1 MPRDG
6 DGPPVDL
13 TGGEDL
19 ALGREYDAPR
29 WHPDGSL
36 IYCLSRRGVGEFAA
50 DGGARRQIVVPAG
63 REVIGWAQRPGE
75 SVCWLPSERTLP
87 LLLRD
92 VASQDLLLAHLDLA
106 DGRVTVR
113 ARVQARS
120 CDPPFGLDVAP
131 DGSGIYVCLEAA
143 DHPEE
148 IWRFGAGFEGPR
160 RLLPLN
166 PDLGDL
172 ALGTSRLLEWR
183 ALDGE
188 RRRGLLLLP
197 STYAE
202 GRPLPLVV
210 DVYLGQ
216 MGSQM
221 RHRFGGFASIVHA
234 QVLAARGYAVLWPD
248 MPAVARDPLR
258 HLPGRVLPAIDRLI
272 ELGIADP
279 DRLGVLGHSYGGYCA
294 QALIA
299 QTGRFKAA
307 VASAGATNLT
317 SMYGALGANGQSQW
331 LGWLESGQ
339 GRAGGSLWE
348 RRDAYIENSPLF
360 YLDRVVTPLLLISG
374 GTHADEPAQ
383 GGEAFSALRRLG
395 KRVELRVYR
404 GEGHV
409 PILWSETNYRDACE
423 RVLAWFDEH
432 LGVSS
437 ATTGGQGTG
446 ADQTT

>member
-1 MPRDG
+1 MGWAVAPSGGSVAVLRYTASDAARQQNYYDLSIVPLDGAPPQTIATRIPQPYGIAFSWSPDGARIAYLTAGGGRTGLFVVPRDG

-113 ARVQARS
+113 ARVQARW

-197 STYAE
+197 PGYAE

-221 RHRFGGFASIVHA
+221 LHRFGGFASIVHA

-279 DRLGVLGHSYGGYCA
+279 DRLGVLGQSYGGYCA

-307 VASAGATNLT
+307 VSCSGATNLT
-317 SMYGALGANGQSQW
+317 SMYGALGGNGQSLW

-339 GRAGGSLWE
+339 GRAAARCGSG
-348 RRDAYIENSPLF
+348 A
-360 YLDRVVTPLLLISG
+360 TPTSRTPRCSTSIG
-374 GTHADEPAQ
+374 
-383 GGEAFSALRRLG
+383 
-395 KRVELRVYR
+395 
-404 GEGHV
+404 
-409 PILWSETNYRDACE
+409 W
-423 RVLAWFDEH
+423 
-432 LGVSS
+432 
-437 ATTGGQGTG
+437 
-446 ADQTT
+446 